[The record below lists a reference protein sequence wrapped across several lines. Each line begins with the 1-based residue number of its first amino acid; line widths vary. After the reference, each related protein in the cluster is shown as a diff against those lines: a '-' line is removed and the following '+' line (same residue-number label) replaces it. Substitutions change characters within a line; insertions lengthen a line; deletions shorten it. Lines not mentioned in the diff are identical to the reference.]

1 VREALFSILASMG
14 ADESG
19 RVLDLYAG
27 SGALGFEALSRG
39 ATEAVM
45 VESARPA
52 ALAIRENARSLG
64 LEDVLTLVQ
73 QPVERAL
80 PRLEGPFDVIFLDP
94 PYADVRASGFGVVL
108 TGAARL
114 LAATGILVLEHSST
128 DSPAAPAGI
137 ILNRSRKY
145 GDTTLSLFVPE

>member
-1 VREALFSILASMG
+1 
-14 ADESG
+14 
-19 RVLDLYAG
+19 
-27 SGALGFEALSRG
+27 
-39 ATEAVM
+39 
-45 VESARPA
+45 
-52 ALAIRENARSLG
+52 
-64 LEDVLTLVQ
+64 
-73 QPVERAL
+73 
-80 PRLEGPFDVIFLDP
+80 VIFLDP